1 MAGRCRWRAEGWS
14 PHSPPQR
21 IFPPQL
27 AAAAA
32 AGFPASP
39 PPPRPPSPTL
49 AHPPTP
55 TAPPRPRPH
64 RSTQPRGGWQA
75 LLASPA
81 LRLLPGNGQLA
92 LAALLARPPPAALP
106 PAGTLSSAPA
116 PPARLRSP
124 VTPRRP
130 SPRLARQGGAAC
142 PRRFCALRP
151 WPGHTCLLPARD
163 TCLPAFLLASE
174 HRSSWHQSVPGRVL
188 LWGGSRSPTCP
199 CSPPTGARPA
209 PPTFPGEAAARAGA
223 KPFLSALPASAGS
236 PRARSRS
243 AKGPL
248 LTSTTSPSEPD
259 LGRAVR
265 QSTRAGLTRLW
276 VGTRR
281 SLRGTS
287 ARGRSD
293 HAAPAPA
300 PDRDLGAG
308 QEASAPGPLG
318 RHRQG
323 RGGRGRRRRRA
334 TGRVGPSESAAPCG
348 PARARILA
356 FRSPPL
362 PAPHRRLLLRWSR

>member
-1 MAGRCRWRAEGWS
+1 MCYRASAPAPKPAQSPGIQPTWNPQGRLSVLTYRVAPRL
-14 PHSPPQR
+14 P
-21 IFPPQL
+21 L
-27 AAAAA
+27 AH
-32 AGFPASP
+32 
-39 PPPRPPSPTL
+39 PRPPS
-49 AHPPTP
+49 HSHGPPP
-55 TAPPRPRPH
+55 SPPRPRPH

-151 WPGHTCLLPARD
+151 WPGHTCLPPARD

-223 KPFLSALPASAGS
+223 KPFDLYLHFKKLVLARNKHTSESRSWEGSNQASGCLPPCPSFLPGALPF
-236 PRARSRS
+236 
-243 AKGPL
+243 
-248 LTSTTSPSEPD
+248 
-259 LGRAVR
+259 
-265 QSTRAGLTRLW
+265 
-276 VGTRR
+276 
-281 SLRGTS
+281 
-287 ARGRSD
+287 
-293 HAAPAPA
+293 APALQSHTLSLP
-300 PDRDLGAG
+300 
-308 QEASAPGPLG
+308 PGIPT
-318 RHRQG
+318 R
-323 RGGRGRRRRRA
+323 
-334 TGRVGPSESAAPCG
+334 C
-348 PARARILA
+348 
-356 FRSPPL
+356 
-362 PAPHRRLLLRWSR
+362 